1 MLSQNETKVLES
13 GLKECQNVQEMFN
26 LLSNT
31 FDLRGCE
38 LGGITKPLFIKG
50 IIQGI
55 KLANPK
61 LK

>member
-1 MLSQNETKVLES
+1 MLSSNEKKILS
-13 GLKECQNVQEMFN
+13 DNLKDCKNVQEMFN

-38 LGGITKPLFIKG
+38 PGAIAKPLFISGILKG
-50 IIQGI
+50 ID
-55 KLANPK
+55 LVNPK